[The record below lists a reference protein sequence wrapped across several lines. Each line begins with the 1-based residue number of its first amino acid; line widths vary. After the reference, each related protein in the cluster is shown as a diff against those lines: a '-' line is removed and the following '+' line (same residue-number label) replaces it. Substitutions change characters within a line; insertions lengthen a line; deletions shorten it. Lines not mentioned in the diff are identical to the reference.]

1 MLGGGAGEAPRPE
14 ISTVPAGRGR
24 AGSLWLPGSR
34 EGRRPGGAGALNLLQ
49 GEEKPGC
56 GLEAVS
62 CKANVNSAG
71 IINQVS
77 EMSLNPV
84 SRITVAA
91 TRHFLPLPSLF
102 PTPNTSFLF
111 RFFARFVS
119 LTECNIHSRTLVT
132 TPGLA
137 GGESGASSLKSA
149 FESLLTVGSE
159 IFSEQIKEKLFQVL
173 SRN

>member
-1 MLGGGAGEAPRPE
+1 MQAPRPE
-14 ISTVPAGRGR
+14 ISAGRVGRGR
-24 AGSLWLPGSR
+24 AVSLQLPGSG
-34 EGRRPGGAGALNLLQ
+34 EGWRPGGAGALNLPK
-49 GEEKPGC
+49 GEEKPRC
-56 GLEAVS
+56 GLKAVS
-62 CKANVNSAG
+62 CWASVTG

-77 EMSLNPV
+77 EMSLNPF

-119 LTECNIHSRTLVT
+119 LTECNIHSCTLVT

-137 GGESGASSLKSA
+137 GGESSASSLKST
-149 FESLLTVGSE
+149 FESPLTVESE
-159 IFSEQIKEKLFQVL
+159 SLSEQKKVKLFQVL
-173 SRN
+173 GRN